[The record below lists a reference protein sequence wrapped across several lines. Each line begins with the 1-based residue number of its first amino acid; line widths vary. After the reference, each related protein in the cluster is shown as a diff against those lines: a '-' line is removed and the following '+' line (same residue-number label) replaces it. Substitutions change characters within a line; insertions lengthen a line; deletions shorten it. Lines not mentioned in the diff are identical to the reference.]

1 MSSKSPQNI
10 GQRSEIELRTVG
22 IELEGRR
29 GCGKIFDLH
38 DGILEILL
46 HPSRARLPVRLNQE
60 RLRRTSHL
68 FSLFI
73 KSYFKNQGQT
83 DQWTD
88 ETNNR
93 RTQSLA
99 NARAS
104 LLGGTVFQSMERKFR
119 LRT

>member
-38 DGILEILL
+38 AGILEIL
-46 HPSRARLPVRLNQE
+46 PVRPNQE